1 MYKIF
6 QSFFLLIFLSLSVYS
21 DEDLILD
28 SVMNEKE
35 FIAFKERV
43 GQAVAKHPRFKSA
56 QASLEAAFAQVK
68 GSESYLR
75 PQLSVILD
83 SNNAISRKYADDPT
97 NLVERSQADHKT
109 NVRFT
114 INQLLYDFGATRYDI
129 SRSEALA
136 KASRAQLSSTI
147 LELLY
152 QSIRSYIDV
161 ASYTNFEKVVEDSY
175 LRHKEIK
182 DRIKQRV
189 DSGLSAGRE
198 LSRAEAREAEA
209 FAKLTS
215 VRQNLGIAI
224 SRFRIYFPEGE
235 LPTKL
240 PMIAV
245 SNDISIV
252 ESRNLMIQKNPDV
265 LRANEELL
273 ASNYKSKNAV
283 ASSRPRLDLELKKQ
297 HYNVTNETDEF
308 DFYSGVNFQYDIYT
322 GGRNEA
328 YQEQTKAEER
338 ASMSDRD
345 DLIQNLLAELKE
357 SIKNLKLIPDRLDA
371 FRNAYLANKRSQYFA
386 LEEFKTS
393 SAVLLDLPQTERDF
407 LDSSESMI
415 ETLRSSEIQKYTY
428 LKITGEL
435 GETFEIILNNYEIN

>member
-28 SVMNEKE
+28 SVMNEME

-224 SRFRIYFPEGE
+224 SRFNE
-235 LPTKL
+235 LVKL
-240 PMIAV
+240 IIFIGIKAFNISK
-245 SNDISIV
+245 SNV
-252 ESRNLMIQKNPDV
+252 KNPSFIP
-265 LRANEELL
+265 LILSML
-273 ASNYKSKNAV
+273 V
-283 ASSRPRLDLELKKQ
+283 AP
-297 HYNVTNETDEF
+297 
-308 DFYSGVNFQYDIYT
+308 I
-322 GGRNEA
+322 
-328 YQEQTKAEER
+328 
-338 ASMSDRD
+338 
-345 DLIQNLLAELKE
+345 
-357 SIKNLKLIPDRLDA
+357 
-371 FRNAYLANKRSQYFA
+371 
-386 LEEFKTS
+386 
-393 SAVLLDLPQTERDF
+393 F
-407 LDSSESMI
+407 LDPIDLGSSF
-415 ETLRSSEIQKYTY
+415 LR
-428 LKITGEL
+428 
-435 GETFEIILNNYEIN
+435 TFEITKPNGIDPKR